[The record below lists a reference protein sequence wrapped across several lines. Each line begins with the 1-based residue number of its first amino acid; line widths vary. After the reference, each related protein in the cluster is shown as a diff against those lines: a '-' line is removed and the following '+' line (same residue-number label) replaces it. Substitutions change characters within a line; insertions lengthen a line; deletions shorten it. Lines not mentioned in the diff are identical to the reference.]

1 MRNASVSYFFL
12 SNPALWEGSNTS
24 TELGSSPSMLQQ
36 LPPFRAI
43 SASSTGRSRTKT
55 RMRPVPTAAVFSA
68 SSSSCAVLRVPP
80 EDFGRLAAWAS
91 AACREENASSASESP
106 LGVGGFAVV
115 DNAFAVVDNAEVA
128 GAGAEEA
135 LMTAVATVS
144 KETSGAAVCAAPS
157 APSAGS
163 LASVTEDDGV
173 IPARSCNLTVTFGL
187 NPAGAK
193 RPPDPDTRPPP
204 PGMARALLLARFGS
218 FEPCLDFTVRV
229 RSGEEK
235 RQHTGS
241 VVGVAVGEAG
251 ESD

>member
-115 DNAFAVVDNAEVA
+115 DNAEVA

-163 LASVTEDDGV
+163 LASVTEDDVV
-173 IPARSCNLTVTFGL
+173 IPTRSCNLTVTFGL
-187 NPAGAK
+187 NPAAAK

-204 PGMARALLLARFGS
+204 PGMTRALLLARFGS

-235 RQHTGS
+235 RQNTGS

>member
-91 AACREENASSASESP
+91 AACREENAISASESP
-106 LGVGGFAVV
+106 LGVGG
-115 DNAFAVVDNAEVA
+115 FAVVDNAEVA

-163 LASVTEDDGV
+163 LASVTEDDVV

-187 NPAGAK
+187 NPAAAK

-235 RQHTGS
+235 RQNTGS